1 LSITYFSGEPLTRE
15 PLTFAK
21 TTPNFS
27 QPVMPQRKNAKKPS
41 NEADI
46 QLAVKAIQCDA
57 TLSQRRAEKI
67 YRVPQKTLS
76 DRLAGA
82 SPRRDCTPNSTKL
95 TSTEELVIV
104 QHILKLDERG
114 YPPRLTDVEDVANSI
129 LAERNQPH
137 VGKNWAGTFVKR
149 RPELTVKFNRK
160 YDYKRALC
168 EDPEVVQGW
177 FRLVE
182 NTKAKYGILDED
194 TYNFDESGFVIGV
207 ISTGAVVTGSE
218 RRGRPKTVQQ
228 GDREWT
234 SIIEGVNA
242 MGWAIPPFI
251 NFQGKYHLSA
261 WYKKPSMPDDWVF
274 TVSENGWTN
283 NELGLKW
290 LKHFDEHTKERI
302 VGSHR
307 LLILDSHESHN
318 SVNFHQYCEEHKIIT
333 FCMPP
338 HSSHL
343 LQPLD
348 VGCFAPLKK
357 AYGRQA
363 ELLMRNK
370 ITRISKLEF
379 LPCFKA
385 ASDASTTE
393 SNIQGGFRGAGLV
406 PFNPEA
412 VISKLEVRL
421 CTPRPPTVDESTWHS
436 QTPSNTLEFGSQ
448 SKLIRER
455 IQRHGDSSPTSMVDA
470 LNQLTKGA
478 EMMAHSLVLV
488 RNQVA
493 ELQAAN
499 EAATRRKL
507 HERKR
512 TQREGTLTVS
522 EGVRLTILKEFNA
535 RADGKRA
542 SKKARVKTGTQA
554 SRRCG
559 MCSEAGHNARTCKND
574 AQGTAK

>member
-1 LSITYFSGEPLTRE
+1 
-15 PLTFAK
+15 
-21 TTPNFS
+21 
-27 QPVMPQRKNAKKPS
+27 M
-41 NEADI
+41 
-46 QLAVKAIQCDA
+46 
-57 TLSQRRAEKI
+57 
-67 YRVPQKTLS
+67 
-76 DRLAGA
+76 
-82 SPRRDCTPNSTKL
+82 
-95 TSTEELVIV
+95 
-104 QHILKLDERG
+104 
-114 YPPRLTDVEDVANSI
+114 ANSL
-129 LAERNQPH
+129 LAERNQPP

-149 RPELTVKFNRK
+149 RPELTIKFNRK

-168 EDPEVVQGW
+168 EDPEVIQGW

-182 NTKAKYGILDED
+182 NTKVKYGILDED
-194 TYNFDESGFVIGV
+194 TYNFDESGFMMGV

-228 GDREWT
+228 GDREWA
-234 SIIEGVNA
+234 SIIASINA
-242 MGWAIPPFI
+242 IGWAIPPFVI
-251 NFQGKYHLSA
+251 FQGKHHLST
-261 WYKKPSMPDDWVF
+261 WYKEPSIPGDWVIN
-274 TVSENGWTN
+274 VSENGWTN

-290 LKHFDEHTKERI
+290 LKHFDKHTKGRT
-302 VGSHR
+302 VGNYR
-307 LLILDSHESHN
+307 LLILDGHESHN
-318 SVNFHQYCEEHKIIT
+318 SVNFHQYCEEHKIVT
-333 FCMPP
+333 LCMPP

-370 ITRISKLEF
+370 ITRITKLEF

-385 ASDASTTE
+385 AFDASITE

-421 CTPRPPTVDESTWHS
+421 CTPPLPTVNKSTWHS

-470 LNQLTKGA
+470 LDRLTKGA
-478 EMMAHSLVLV
+478 EIMAHSLVLM

-499 EAATRRKL
+499 EAATRRKS
-507 HERKR
+507 HKRKR
-512 TQREGTLTVS
+512 IQREGTLIVS
-522 EGVRLTILKEFNA
+522 EGVRLTTLKEFNA
-535 RADGKRA
+535 RSDGKRA
-542 SKKARVKTGTQA
+542 SKKARVGTGTQ
-554 SRRCG
+554 SLKRCST
-559 MCSEAGHNARTCKND
+559 CSEAGHNARTCKNN
-574 AQGTAK
+574 AQVTAD